1 MNRIVKI
8 SVSALLI
15 CALYACGGSSGGTAA
30 GPPVNQP
37 PSTGAATLQ
46 WTPPTANSDGSTL
59 VDLTGY
65 KIYQSQTNSEAS
77 LQLVATLSTPGLASY
92 MVEGL
97 SAGTYYFSVTAYNS
111 SNLES
116 DYSNLVSV
124 TVN

>member
-1 MNRIVKI
+1 MKRIVRNC
-8 SVSALLI
+8 VSALLI
-15 CALYACGGSSGGTAA
+15 GSLYACGGSSGGTAA

-59 VDLTGY
+59 VDLSGY
-65 KIYQSQTNSEAS
+65 KVYQSQTNSAAN
-77 LQLVATLSTPGLASY
+77 LQLVATLTTPGLASY

-97 SAGTYYFSVTAYNS
+97 SAGTYYFAITAYNS